1 MRGAAYSQGSIGGWT
16 EHFSAALA
24 MARGHGRELAMRHM
38 RSGYGVIPPQLVTNQ
53 EDRVPEPAFE
63 EAVSKAEAI
72 YIQWL

>member
-1 MRGAAYSQGSIGGWT
+1 
-16 EHFSAALA
+16 
-24 MARGHGRELAMRHM
+24 MRHM

-53 EDRVPEPAFE
+53 DRVPEPAFE